1 MTQTTSFRYIRQK
14 PQFCSLVLK
23 KRLESALLLFP
34 DGFLQEITPVSR
46 CQSLRTAT
54 KKSESLGINSSG
66 TDKNA
71 EHSER
76 RLRNGYTQCLLAFV
90 ALHSGKSC
98 TMPKNL
104 FHAEQLE
111 RRDCPAGFTL
121 TPIVDTVVEGSP
133 AEFRID
139 MDTASPIPQ
148 QVMVS
153 SESLTALLGTDFM
166 HNTQRVTF
174 FPGETSKNFTIQ
186 TLRDPVEITEGIERF
201 RVFVRPI
208 GGTPTEI
215 YRDVTI
221 DDYVPAGNFAITFN
235 FTSDVPASVITA
247 SARAA
252 ERWSEIIIGDLPSVT
267 SATYGF
273 VDDLLINIQIGL
285 LDDIEDGDTLANA
298 RPIAFRTDSG
308 GLPYVAEVGIS
319 ADEVGNANLDDVLL
333 HEFAHCMGFPN
344 SNAWRNYVANTTTPT
359 EFTGPK
365 AVSYY
370 NSIFGNTATGVPI
383 EQEGGD
389 GTAYDHWTESIFGN
403 EILTGFIG
411 TSNPIS
417 VITVGAYDDM
427 GYDVDYSAADPY
439 TPPTTTTTT
448 TTTASAISAMTLP
461 AVPLPLA
468 ATLPIAATLPAI
480 QTRVLPARIT
490 FADQAPIIL
499 SSTDASRRAIASAL
513 TAVESGTTSDT
524 HLDLRHLTTNQRAIL
539 ASWVALG
546 SQTTSSVSSLS
557 SAARQGPVFRISN
570 AVFASLDSTPADEF
584 QKNFFAANGFSR
596 R

>member
-1 MTQTTSFRYIRQK
+1 M
-14 PQFCSLVLK
+14 
-23 KRLESALLLFP
+23 
-34 DGFLQEITPVSR
+34 
-46 CQSLRTAT
+46 
-54 KKSESLGINSSG
+54 
-66 TDKNA
+66 
-71 EHSER
+71 
-76 RLRNGYTQCLLAFV
+76 
-90 ALHSGKSC
+90 
-98 TMPKNL
+98 MPKNL

-166 HNTQRVTF
+166 HRTQRVTF
-174 FPGETSKNFTIQ
+174 FPRETSKNFTIQ
-186 TLRDPVEITEGIERF
+186 TLRDPVETTEGIETF

-208 GGTPTEI
+208 GGTPSELF
-215 YRDVTI
+215 RDVTI
-221 DDYVPAGNFAITFN
+221 DDYVPSGNFAITFN
-235 FTSDVPASVITA
+235 FTSDVPESVITA

-285 LDDIEDGDTLANA
+285 LDDVEDGDTLANA

-319 ADEVGNANLDDVLL
+319 ADEVNNANLDDVLL

-344 SNAWRNYVANTTTPT
+344 SNAWRNYVVNTTTPT
-359 EFTGPK
+359 EFTGPN
-365 AVSYY
+365 AVRYY
-370 NSIFGNTATGVPI
+370 NSGFGNTATGVPI
-383 EQEGGD
+383 EQEGGA
-389 GTAYDHWTESIFGN
+389 GTAYAHWTESIFGN
-403 EILTGFIG
+403 EILTGVIG

-427 GYDVDYSAADPY
+427 GYDVDYKAADPY

-448 TTTASAISAMTLP
+448 TTVAPTASAVSAVTVLP
-461 AVPLPLA
+461 TPLTMAATPTDSAVSAATAPPTPLPMT
-468 ATLPIAATLPAI
+468 ATPTDSAVSAVTVLPTPLPIAATLPAI

-490 FADQAPIIL
+490 FTNQAPIIL
-499 SSTDASRRAIASAL
+499 SSTDASRRAITSAL
-513 TAVESGTTSDT
+513 TAVESGNINNT
-524 HLDLRHLTTNQRAIL
+524 HLDLRHLTSEQRAIL
-539 ASWVALG
+539 ASWAVLG
-546 SQTTSSVSSLS
+546 SQTTSSVSSLRS
-557 SAARQGPVFRISN
+557 EARQGPIFRVSN
-570 AVFASLDSTPADEF
+570 TVFARLDSMPTNNIRNHIF
-584 QKNFFAANGFSR
+584 SANGFIR

>member
-1 MTQTTSFRYIRQK
+1 M
-14 PQFCSLVLK
+14 L
-23 KRLESALLLFP
+23 
-34 DGFLQEITPVSR
+34 
-46 CQSLRTAT
+46 
-54 KKSESLGINSSG
+54 
-66 TDKNA
+66 
-71 EHSER
+71 
-76 RLRNGYTQCLLAFV
+76 
-90 ALHSGKSC
+90 
-98 TMPKNL
+98 KNL

-139 MDTASPIPQ
+139 MDTVSPIPQ

-153 SESLTALLGTDFM
+153 SESLSALLGTDFM
-166 HNTQRVTF
+166 HRTQRVTF
-174 FPGETSKNFTIQ
+174 FPGQTSKNFSIQ
-186 TLRDPVEITEGIERF
+186 TLRDPVETTEGIETF

-208 GGTPTEI
+208 GGTPSELF
-215 YRDVTI
+215 RDVTI
-221 DDYVPAGNFAITFN
+221 DDYEPAGNFAITFN
-235 FTSDVPASVITA
+235 FTSDVPESVITA

-285 LDDIEDGDTLANA
+285 LDDIADGDTLANA

-319 ADEVGNANLDDVLL
+319 ADEVDNANLDDVLL

-344 SNAWRNYVANTTTPT
+344 SNAWRNYVVNTTTPT

-370 NSIFGNTATGVPI
+370 NSVFGNTATAVPI

-389 GTAYDHWTESIFGN
+389 GTAYAHWTESIFGT

-427 GYDVDYSAADPY
+427 GYDVDYNAADPY
-439 TPPTTTTTT
+439 TPPTTTATSTPTTITTT
-448 TTTASAISAMTLP
+448 IAARTASAVSAVTVLP
-461 AVPLPLA
+461 TPLPIA
-468 ATLPIAATLPAI
+468 ATPTASAVSAVTVLPTPLPIAATLPAS

-490 FADQAPIIL
+490 FTNQAPIIL
-499 SSTDASRRAIASAL
+499 SSTDASRRAITSAL
-513 TAVESGTTSDT
+513 TAVESGSTSNT
-524 HLDLRHLTTNQRAIL
+524 HLDLRHLTTEQRAIL
-539 ASWVALG
+539 ASWAVLG
-546 SQTTSSVSSLS
+546 SQTTSSVSSFRS
-557 SAARQGPVFRISN
+557 EVRQGPIFRVSN
-570 AVFASLDSTPADEF
+570 TVFARLDSMPT
-584 QKNFFAANGFSR
+584 NNIRNHIFAANGFIR

>member
-1 MTQTTSFRYIRQK
+1 MTK
-14 PQFCSLVLK
+14 MPN
-23 KRLESALLLFP
+23 
-34 DGFLQEITPVSR
+34 TPKEGVVM
-46 CQSLRTAT
+46 SLRTMPSCFT
-54 KKSESLGINSSG
+54 
-66 TDKNA
+66 
-71 EHSER
+71 
-76 RLRNGYTQCLLAFV
+76 
-90 ALHSGKSC
+90 ALHSGTSWI
-98 TMPKNL
+98 MLKNL

-111 RRDCPAGFTL
+111 RRDCPAGFNL
-121 TPIVDTVVEGSP
+121 IPIVDTVVEGSP

-139 MDTASPIPQ
+139 MDAVSPIPQ

-166 HNTQRVTF
+166 HRTQRITF
-174 FPGETSKNFTIQ
+174 FPGETSKTFTIQ
-186 TLRDPVEITEGIERF
+186 TLRDPAEITEGIEQF

-208 GGTPTEI
+208 GGTPTEQF
-215 YRDVTI
+215 RDVTI
-221 DDYVPAGNFAITFN
+221 DDYVPAGNFDITFN
-235 FTSDVPASVITA
+235 FTSDVPESVITA

-252 ERWSEIIIGDLPSVT
+252 ERWSEIIIGDLPSVN
-267 SATYGF
+267 SATYGL

-319 ADEVGNANLDDVLL
+319 ADEVDNANLDDVLI
-333 HEFAHCMGFPN
+333 HEFAHCLGFPN
-344 SNAWRNYVANTTTPT
+344 SNAWRNYVVNTTAPT
-359 EFTGPK
+359 EFLGPK

-370 NSIFGNTATGVPI
+370 NSVFENTATGVPI
-383 EQEGGD
+383 EQDFGE
-389 GTAYDHWTESIFGN
+389 GTAYSHWTESIFGN

-417 VITVGAYDDM
+417 VITVGAYEDM
-427 GYDVDYSAADPY
+427 GYTVNYDAADPY
-439 TPPTTTTTT
+439 TPPTTPPITPI

-461 AVPLPLA
+461 AVPLPTA

-490 FADQAPIIL
+490 FADQAPVIL

-513 TAVESGTTSDT
+513 TAVESGSTSNT
-524 HLDLRHLTTNQRAIL
+524 HIDLRHLTTDQRTIL
-539 ASWVALG
+539 ASWAALG
-546 SQTTSSVSSLS
+546 SQTTSLVSTLS

-570 AVFASLDSTPADEF
+570 AVFASLDSTPSE
-584 QKNFFAANGFSR
+584 KTRNNIFAANGFSR

>member
-1 MTQTTSFRYIRQK
+1 MSQT
-14 PQFCSLVLK
+14 V
-23 KRLESALLLFP
+23 
-34 DGFLQEITPVSR
+34 
-46 CQSLRTAT
+46 
-54 KKSESLGINSSG
+54 
-66 TDKNA
+66 
-71 EHSER
+71 
-76 RLRNGYTQCLLAFV
+76 
-90 ALHSGKSC
+90 
-98 TMPKNL
+98 

-139 MDTASPIPQ
+139 MDAVSPIPQ

-166 HNTQRVTF
+166 HRTQRITF

-186 TLRDPVEITEGIERF
+186 TLRDPVETTEGIESF

-208 GGTPTEI
+208 GGTPSEL

-221 DDYVPAGNFAITFN
+221 DDYVDVLPDNFAITFN
-235 FTSDVPASVITA
+235 FTSDVPESVITA

-267 SATYGF
+267 SAEYGF

-285 LDDIEDGDTLANA
+285 LDGIDDGDTLASA

-319 ADEVGNANLDDVLL
+319 ADEVNNANLDNVLI

-344 SNAWRNYVANTTTPT
+344 SNAWRNYVVDTTAPT
-359 EFTGPK
+359 EFTGPN
-365 AVSYY
+365 AVKYY
-370 NSIFGNTATGVPI
+370 NSVFGTAASGVPI
-383 EQEGGD
+383 EQDGGE
-389 GTAYDHWTESIFGN
+389 GTAYAHWTESIFGD

-427 GYDVDYSAADPY
+427 GYEVNYNAADPY
-439 TPPTTTTTT
+439 TPPAIVDGGGGGNDGGGGGGDVGGNGGGTVPAAAIN
-448 TTTASAISAMTLP
+448 ASASSTSFVYSVLP
-461 AVPLPLA
+461 PTA
-468 ATLPIAATLPAI
+468 ATLPVI

-490 FADQAPIIL
+490 FANQAPVIL

-513 TAVESGTTSDT
+513 TAVESGNTNNTL
-524 HLDLRHLTTNQRAIL
+524 LDLRHLTTDQRAIL
-539 ASWVALG
+539 ASWAALG

-557 SAARQGPVFRISN
+557 SAARQGPAFRISN
-570 AVFASLDSTPADEF
+570 AVFASLDSTPSD
-584 QKNFFAANGFSR
+584 KNRNNIFAANGFSR

>member
-1 MTQTTSFRYIRQK
+1 M
-14 PQFCSLVLK
+14 L
-23 KRLESALLLFP
+23 
-34 DGFLQEITPVSR
+34 
-46 CQSLRTAT
+46 
-54 KKSESLGINSSG
+54 
-66 TDKNA
+66 
-71 EHSER
+71 
-76 RLRNGYTQCLLAFV
+76 
-90 ALHSGKSC
+90 
-98 TMPKNL
+98 PKNL
-104 FHAEQLE
+104 FALEQLE

-166 HNTQRVTF
+166 HRTQRITF
-174 FPGETSKNFTIQ
+174 FPGETSKTFTIQ
-186 TLRDPVEITEGIERF
+186 TLRDPVETTEGIETF

-208 GGTPTEI
+208 GGTPSELF
-215 YRDVTI
+215 RDVII
-221 DDYVPAGNFAITFN
+221 DDYEPAGDFAITFN
-235 FTSDVPASVITA
+235 FTSDVPESVITA
-247 SARAA
+247 AARAA

-267 SATYGF
+267 SAQYGF

-285 LDDIEDGDTLANA
+285 LDNIADGDTLANA

-319 ADEVGNANLDDVLL
+319 ADEVDNASLDDVLI

-344 SNAWRNYVANTTTPT
+344 SNAWRNYVVDTTAPT

-370 NSIFGNTATGVPI
+370 NSIFGTAATGVPI
-383 EQEGGD
+383 EQDFGA
-389 GTAYDHWTESIFGN
+389 GTAYAHWTESIFGD
-403 EILTGFIG
+403 EILTGFLG
-411 TSNPIS
+411 ALNPIS

-427 GYDVDYSAADPY
+427 GYTVNYNAADPY

-448 TTTASAISAMTLP
+448 TTTATTASVASAISAPITP
-461 AVPLPLA
+461 PVPLITA
-468 ATLPIAATLPAI
+468 ATLPMAATLPVI

-490 FADQAPIIL
+490 FANQAPVIL

-513 TAVESGTTSDT
+513 TAVESGNTNNTL
-524 HLDLRHLTTNQRAIL
+524 LDLRHLTTDQRAIL
-539 ASWVALG
+539 ASWAALG
-546 SQTTSSVSSLS
+546 SQTASSVSSLS
-557 SAARQGPVFRISN
+557 SAARQGPTFRISN
-570 AVFASLDSTPADEF
+570 AVFASLDSSPSIKTR
-584 QKNFFAANGFSR
+584 NNIFAANGFSR

>member
-1 MTQTTSFRYIRQK
+1 M
-14 PQFCSLVLK
+14 P
-23 KRLESALLLFP
+23 
-34 DGFLQEITPVSR
+34 IT
-46 CQSLRTAT
+46 
-54 KKSESLGINSSG
+54 I
-66 TDKNA
+66 
-71 EHSER
+71 
-76 RLRNGYTQCLLAFV
+76 
-90 ALHSGKSC
+90 
-98 TMPKNL
+98 
-104 FHAEQLE
+104 FHPEQLE

-139 MDTASPIPQ
+139 MDAASPIPQ

-166 HNTQRVTF
+166 HRTQRITF
-174 FPGETSKNFTIQ
+174 FPGETSKTFTIQ
-186 TLRDPVEITEGIERF
+186 TLRDPVETTEGIETF

-208 GGTPTEI
+208 GGTPSELF
-215 YRDVTI
+215 RDVII
-221 DDYVPAGNFAITFN
+221 DDYEPAGEFAITFN
-235 FTSDVPASVITA
+235 FTSDVPESLIQAA
-247 SARAA
+247 ARAA

-285 LDDIEDGDTLANA
+285 LDDIADGDTLANA

-319 ADEVGNANLDDVLL
+319 AEEVDNANLDDVLL

-344 SNAWRNYVANTTTPT
+344 SNAWRNYVVNTTAPT
-359 EFTGPK
+359 EFTGPN
-365 AVSYY
+365 AVKYY
-370 NSIFGNTATGVPI
+370 NSVFGTAASGVPI
-383 EQEGGD
+383 EQDFGE
-389 GTAYDHWTESIFGN
+389 GTAYAHWTESIFGN

-417 VITVGAYDDM
+417 IITVGAYEDM
-427 GYDVDYSAADPY
+427 GYKVDYDAADPY

-448 TTTASAISAMTLP
+448 TTASIASAISAPITP
-461 AVPLPLA
+461 PVPPITA
-468 ATLPIAATLPAI
+468 ATLPIAATLPVI

-490 FADQAPIIL
+490 FANQAPVIL
-499 SSTDASRRAIASAL
+499 SSTEASRRAIASAL
-513 TAVESGTTSDT
+513 TAVESGNTNNTL
-524 HLDLRHLTTNQRAIL
+524 LDLRHLTTDQRAIL
-539 ASWVALG
+539 ASWAALG

-557 SAARQGPVFRISN
+557 SAARQGPAFRISN
-570 AVFASLDSTPADEF
+570 AVFASFDSTPSDKSRNNIF
-584 QKNFFAANGFSR
+584 TANGFIR

>member
-1 MTQTTSFRYIRQK
+1 MTK
-14 PQFCSLVLK
+14 MPN
-23 KRLESALLLFP
+23 
-34 DGFLQEITPVSR
+34 TPKEGVVM
-46 CQSLRTAT
+46 SLRTMPSCFT
-54 KKSESLGINSSG
+54 
-66 TDKNA
+66 
-71 EHSER
+71 
-76 RLRNGYTQCLLAFV
+76 
-90 ALHSGKSC
+90 ALHSGTSC
-98 TMPKNL
+98 IMLKNL

-139 MDTASPIPQ
+139 MNAASPIPQ

-166 HNTQRVTF
+166 HRTQRITF
-174 FPGETSKNFTIQ
+174 FPGQTSKNFSIQ
-186 TLRDPVEITEGIERF
+186 TLRDPVETTEGIETF

-208 GGTPTEI
+208 GGTPTELF
-215 YRDVTI
+215 RDVTI
-221 DDYVPAGNFAITFN
+221 DDYEPAGNFAITFN
-235 FTSDVPASVITA
+235 FTSDVPESVITA

-285 LDDIEDGDTLANA
+285 LDDIADGDTLANA

-319 ADEVGNANLDDVLL
+319 ADEVDNANLDDVLL

-344 SNAWRNYVANTTTPT
+344 SNAWRNYVVNTTAPT
-359 EFTGPK
+359 EFTGPN
-365 AVSYY
+365 AVKYY
-370 NSIFGNTATGVPI
+370 NSVFGTAASGVPI
-383 EQEGGD
+383 EQDFGE
-389 GTAYDHWTESIFGN
+389 GTAYAHWTESIFGN

-417 VITVGAYDDM
+417 IITVGAYEDM
-427 GYDVDYSAADPY
+427 GYKVDYDAADPY

-448 TTTASAISAMTLP
+448 TTATTASAISAMTLP
-461 AVPLPLA
+461 AVPLPTA
-468 ATLPIAATLPAI
+468 ATLPVI

-490 FADQAPIIL
+490 FADQAPVIL
-499 SSTDASRRAIASAL
+499 SSTDASRRAITSAL
-513 TAVESGTTSDT
+513 TAVESGSTSNT
-524 HLDLRHLTTNQRAIL
+524 HLDLRHLTTDQRAIL
-539 ASWVALG
+539 ASWAALD
-546 SQTTSSVSSLS
+546 SQTTSLVSTHS
-557 SAARQGPVFRISN
+557 SAARQGPALQISN
-570 AVFASLDSTPADEF
+570 AVFASLDSTPS
-584 QKNFFAANGFSR
+584 KKTRNNIFAANGFSR